1 MDWTFFDKI
10 YCINVNTNSQRYET
24 VKKIFEKLNMNVEF
38 LRVEP
43 LKNGTKGCFESHIKV
58 MKDAFSKKYKNI
70 IVFEDD
76 ILPNKINQKRID
88 TIINFIKNNVYDI
101 FYLGICPDLFMND
114 SKIVDRKNKIYQVRP
129 SSAYSYIVNEN
140 TINRLKDLKF
150 NDIPIDTY
158 YANNF
163 IKNYTIF
170 PSLFYHGDMG
180 SISRI
185 PTFLRI
191 TSYTKSIQ
199 VYAYIFGVSFMK
211 ILIFLFAIFLLSYI
225 FNIKFLIIII
235 ILLLLIIFQILYKNI
250 LE

>member
-10 YCINVNTNSQRYET
+10 YCINVNTNSQRYEN
-24 VKKIFEKLNMNVEF
+24 VKKIFKELNMNVEF

-43 LKNGTKGCFESHIKV
+43 TKNGTKGCFESHIKV
-58 MKDAFSKKYKNI
+58 MKDAYKNKYKNI

-76 ILPNKINQKRID
+76 ILPYDINQKRINNVV
-88 TIINFIKNNVYDI
+88 NFIKNNPYDI
-101 FYLGICPDLFMND
+101 FYLGVCPDFFMND
-114 SKIVDRKNKIYQVRP
+114 SKIIDRKNKIYQVRP
-129 SSAYSYIVNEN
+129 SLGHAYIVNQN

-163 IKNYTIF
+163 HKNYAIY
-170 PSLFYHGDMG
+170 PSLFYQTDMG
-180 SISRI
+180 SMSKI
-185 PTFLRI
+185 PRFLRI
-191 TSYTKSIQ
+191 TSYNRSTET
-199 VYAYIFGVSFMK
+199 YAYIFGISFMK
-211 ILIFLFAIFLLSYI
+211 IFVFLFAIILLSYI
-225 FNIKFLIIII
+225 FNIKFLITII

>member
-38 LRVEP
+38 LRVETT
-43 LKNGTKGCFESHIKV
+43 KNGTKGCFESHIKV
-58 MKDAFSKKYKNI
+58 MKDAYKNKYKNI

-76 ILPNKINQKRID
+76 IIPYDINQKRINKVV
-88 TIINFIKNNVYDI
+88 NFIKNNAYDI
-101 FYLGICPDLFMND
+101 FYLGVCPDLFMND
-114 SKIVDRKNKIYQVRP
+114 SKIIDRKNKIYQVRP
-129 SSAYSYIVNEN
+129 SLGHAYIVNKN
-140 TINRLKDLKF
+140 TINRLKDLQF

-163 IKNYTIF
+163 HKNYSIF
-170 PSLFYHGDMG
+170 PSLFYQTDMG
-180 SISRI
+180 SMSKI
-185 PTFLRI
+185 PRFLRI
-191 TSYTKSIQ
+191 TSYNRSVET
-199 VYAYIFGVSFMK
+199 YAYIFGVSFMK
-211 ILIFLFAIFLLSYI
+211 IFVFLFAIILLSYI
-225 FNIKFLIIII
+225 FNIKFLITII